1 MTSLKRGLT
10 PCLHLVIWCILNLD
24 YILIIFPLHAFTL
37 ASLLWQ
43 TQICCIMRVLK
54 KTTNYI
60 QTYVLFFFSYFMNK
74 WLIFHVI
81 FNLRYSLTC
90 STFSSHKACVRLLGG
105 VLVVKC
111 DLERKT
117 HLHSYNIAKMHLR
130 PLEVVWNFRI
140 KSVSNAFW
148 VHLHFLFYVD
158 KLSNIIL
165 IHKTHET
172 RVNGTWNTF
181 IQM

>member
-1 MTSLKRGLT
+1 MH
-10 PCLHLVIWCILNLD
+10 LHLHLCSGKLKS
-24 YILIIFPLHAFTL
+24 A
-37 ASLLWQ
+37 
-43 TQICCIMRVLK
+43 VLCVFK
-54 KTTNYI
+54 KTTTTNYI